1 MNLMKFI
8 DDFLDN
14 RGLEEPNGQRLFEY
28 HIQDGEYSE
37 LRRKLRKL
45 GDPKHLSH
53 LRQQVNRY
61 SEVVGNEDVG
71 DKPDL
76 DEKALQTMVAFVL
89 YGAGWFSRHEPS
101 PKRTWGRLFGDIGW
115 DIGWPARNY
124 PELYSAMVRG
134 LKWWGTSVIR
144 TPSKTLYF
152 DTLAYQGGWSMRGLL
167 VVEFLLDSESEF
179 EAWYKPI
186 NAPKGFQA
194 DGIRV
199 ERRRKGPALSRI
211 TATFDVGW
219 S

>member
-1 MNLMKFI
+1 MNLTKFI

-14 RGLEEPNGQRLFEY
+14 RGLEEPDGRRLFEY

-37 LRRKLRKL
+37 LRRKLGKL
-45 GDPKHLSH
+45 GDPKHLSR
-53 LRQQVNRY
+53 LRQQVNCY
-61 SEVVGNEDVG
+61 SEVVGSEVVG

-89 YGAGWFSRHEPS
+89 YGASWFSRHEP
-101 PKRTWGRLFGDIGW
+101 PPRRTWGRLFGDIGW
-115 DIGWPARNY
+115 DIGWPARSY
-124 PELYSAMVRG
+124 PELYPAMVRG
-134 LKWWGTSVIR
+134 LKWWQTSVIR

-152 DTLAYQGGWSMRGLL
+152 DTLAYQGGWSIKGLL
-167 VVEFLLDSESEF
+167 VVEFALDGESEF
-179 EAWYKPI
+179 EARYRSI

-199 ERRRKGPALSRI
+199 EKREKGPAPRWI